1 MSPWWL
7 LASGAAGF
15 LAGPGGF
22 WTRQSTV
29 EARILA
35 LLQRSSE
42 PISTIEIA
50 HILNVSLARMWIAL
64 ARMEGRKIIDS
75 AWESLRPGRKHR
87 LRLYFVPSRAP

>member
-35 LLQRSSE
+35 LLQRGSQ

-50 HILNVSLARMWIAL
+50 HILDVSLARMWTAL
-64 ARMEGRKIIDS
+64 ARMEDRKIIDS
-75 AWESLRPGRKHR
+75 AWEPLRPGSKYRR
-87 LRLYFVPSRAP
+87 RLYFVPSKAP